1 MLNTFDDESSSAV
14 SNYRRYLLIIDNLTW
29 AWHLLLINSF
39 GSIISTFSFILL
51 YAHFLHD
58 IEVYIICW
66 ITTILKLSNE
76 KDTTEC
82 GFSRRTDSNTD
93 RPQHCLIC

>member
-1 MLNTFDDESSSAV
+1 MLTLLNTFDDESSSAV

-29 AWHLLLINSF
+29 PWHLTIDNSF

-58 IEVYIICW
+58 IEVY
-66 ITTILKLSNE
+66 TIML
-76 KDTTEC
+76 DY
-82 GFSRRTDSNTD
+82 DNTK
-93 RPQHCLIC
+93 IK